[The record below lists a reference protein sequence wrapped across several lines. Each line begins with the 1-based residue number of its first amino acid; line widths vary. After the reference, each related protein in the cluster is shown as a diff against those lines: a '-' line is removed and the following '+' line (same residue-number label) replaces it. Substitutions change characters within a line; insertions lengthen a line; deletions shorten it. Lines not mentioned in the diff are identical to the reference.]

1 MIEIGAFTRNTSYQ
15 DTQLACKHQGA
26 SLPSLEGSPAAQV
39 SDGAGLIEARTS
51 ASLTTCQVM
60 LKSLQDHAL
69 KITVI

>member
-26 SLPSLEGSPAAQV
+26 LPSLEGSPFAQV